1 MSDHTNLNS
10 IILAGSETTATAL
23 SGCMYL
29 LCTNKE
35 ALNRLSQEIR
45 STFRSGSEITSA
57 QCVPLPY
64 LNAVIEET
72 LRIYPPVATHLPRVV
87 PKGGATVAG
96 EFLPEDV
103 RTLAIPF
110 NSL

>member
-1 MSDHTNLNS
+1 
-10 IILAGSETTATAL
+10 
-23 SGCMYL
+23 MYL

-45 STFRSGSEITSA
+45 STFRTDSEITSA

-103 RTLAIPF
+103 RNLKISF
-110 NSL
+110 NSF